1 MAKKVKVEINSAGAR
16 AVLTSGGVASNL
28 HSHAQRVAAAA
39 NAMLGPIA
47 RTDMYP
53 YRSST
58 WQGASRARASVA
70 TGGFTS
76 RRDNAKN
83 NTLLKALGG

>member
-1 MAKKVKVEINSAGAR
+1 MAKKVKVKINGAGAVS
-16 AVLTSGGVASNL
+16 VLTSGGVSGYL
-28 HSHAQRVAAAA
+28 QSHGQRTVEAA

-53 YRSST
+53 YRLSVWHGS
-58 WQGASRARASVA
+58 SRARVSVG